1 MLTFLEL
8 SYMFDYR
15 LGCGERH
22 NCKGKHNVA
31 EKTTQ
36 KKLRAKIKSKYW
48 KIHRSLTCAKKR
60 YPTKYC
66 KGSQNEEN
74 AFLEMHG
81 IHGAANSGVTLF
93 FPLMFEGFFSFPTHS
108 VFHFRLPPPFQH
120 KCVYGQVSTYT
131 DKCPPSTSQV

>member
-1 MLTFLEL
+1 MGKDTTARESTTSLKKRPKKTACRCGLRTRKWKTHCTF
-8 SYMFDYR
+8 
-15 LGCGERH
+15 H
-22 NCKGKHNVA
+22 
-31 EKTTQ
+31 
-36 KKLRAKIKSKYW
+36 KIKSKYW

-108 VFHFRLPPPFQH
+108 VFHFRLPPRFQH